1 MKDPRRLCPGCMN
14 EWAKP
19 DQACPICGFI
29 RSKYERAAR
38 WLPLYTVLER
48 KIMIGKVIGEG
59 GFGITYMG
67 WDLNLEV
74 RVAVKEYFPMGLA
87 TAAGSLLSVI
97 VCLVAFRVISR
108 TKTGLCIDRK
118 TEC

>member
-19 DQACPICGFI
+19 DQPCPVCGFI
-29 RSKYERAAR
+29 RNKYERAAR

-59 GFGITYMG
+59 GFGTNPDWEMRYQ
-67 WDLNLEV
+67 
-74 RVAVKEYFPMGLA
+74 AHFPILS
-87 TAAGSLLSVI
+87 SLFIPDGIFHLQ
-97 VCLVAFRVISR
+97 LR
-108 TKTGLCIDRK
+108 
-118 TEC
+118 